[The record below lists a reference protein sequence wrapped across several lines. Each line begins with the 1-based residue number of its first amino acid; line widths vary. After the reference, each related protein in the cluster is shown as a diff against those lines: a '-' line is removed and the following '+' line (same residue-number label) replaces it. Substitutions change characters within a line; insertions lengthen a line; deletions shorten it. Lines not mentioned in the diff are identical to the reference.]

1 MTFLVEYFFAGVW
14 SLVWHWGL
22 GIGLVILCLFM
33 AWFSPLWKKDFL
45 WAAVVV
51 VMALVFEAVG
61 VHDEAVICNART
73 VVVEKQVHKVVVGTK
88 NPKAKQKKDPFD
100 NPKF

>member
-22 GIGLVILCLFM
+22 GVGLVILCLFM

-61 VHDEAVICNART
+61 VHDYAAICKART
-73 VVVEKQVHKVVVGTK
+73 EVVHEKVHTVVQHTK
-88 NPKAKQKKDPFD
+88 TPKAKQAKDPFD
-100 NPKF
+100 NPKN